1 MVMLLSKESV
11 QVPILFLTIF
21 FFCNYLTYLCR
32 IKLIEYVQNLPLT
45 CLDICRMLSISSTG
59 NVILC
64 LNEGVVIFIR
74 SVLYVVWRD
83 RHLRGFC
90 KLRVAS
96 FLHDITHHS
105 ASC

>member
-1 MVMLLSKESV
+1 MHGHVIVKRKCPSTNFV
-11 QVPILFLTIF
+11 LTF

-45 CLDICRMLSISSTG
+45 CLDICRMLSITSTG

-64 LNEGVVIFIR
+64 LNEGLSFLFGP
-74 SVLYVVWRD
+74 SCMLWRD
-83 RHLRGFC
+83 RHFRGFC